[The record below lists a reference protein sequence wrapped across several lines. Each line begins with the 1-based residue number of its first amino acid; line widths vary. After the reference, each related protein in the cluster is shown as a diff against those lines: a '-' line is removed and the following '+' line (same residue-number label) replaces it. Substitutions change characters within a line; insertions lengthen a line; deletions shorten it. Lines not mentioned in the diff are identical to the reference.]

1 MSLISH
7 LNALTNTRNWFGEKE
22 QTLKRGI
29 FSGVIKIL
37 PIALTIIMAGI
48 MLGARI
54 GGAFPSYAGAL
65 ASFPAVCFENTNA
78 LAGLES
84 FHDVITKHKSDWAN
98 NGFVQYMIL
107 VFDLIV
113 VGFIFAI
120 ALLKK
125 IKHRPD
131 GFRMRI
137 SLILRS
143 ASTIATTGTLCWL
156 SVQYIL
162 MRKEM
167 ESNPEWYD
175 SSGASNQYS
184 YYNVVTWA
192 LFASSLITVIKAFSG
207 RSIINTLSQNSEKTL
222 RLTKSRSI

>member
-1 MSLISH
+1 MI
-7 LNALTNTRNWFGEKE
+7 
-22 QTLKRGI
+22 RGSAPTEGYTI
-29 FSGVIKIL
+29 
-37 PIALTIIMAGI
+37 LTIIMAGI

-54 GGAFPSYAGAL
+54 GNTFPSYAGQA

-78 LAGLES
+78 DAAIES
-84 FHDVITKHKSDWAN
+84 LNDVGHKADWAN

-107 VFDLIV
+107 VFDLIL

-120 ALLKK
+120 AFLKK

-131 GFRMRI
+131 GFRMKI
-137 SLILRS
+137 SLILRT

-167 ESNPEWYD
+167 EGNRDWYD
-175 SSGASNQYS
+175 SSSVSNQYS

-192 LFASSLITVIKAFSG
+192 LFASSLITVCKAFAEAYKGNEENGAIEELHRQSTQIEKFQDSLDKADVG
-207 RSIINTLSQNSEKTL
+207 STSVAEILNSPTDFGL
-222 RLTKSRSI
+222 